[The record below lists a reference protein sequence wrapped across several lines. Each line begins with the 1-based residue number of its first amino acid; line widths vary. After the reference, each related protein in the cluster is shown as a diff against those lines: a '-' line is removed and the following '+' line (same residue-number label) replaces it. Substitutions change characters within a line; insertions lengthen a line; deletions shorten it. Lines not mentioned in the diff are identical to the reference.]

1 MKTNSDLKPT
11 DRMLLNAINFL
22 VTLEQ
27 GEEMILER
35 LINGL
40 SGVEKSRQKKRMMI
54 LFEHIADNDK
64 LELNDASQ
72 KVLITH
78 LKTLGIFGTD

>member
-1 MKTNSDLKPT
+1 
-11 DRMLLNAINFL
+11 MLLNAINFL

-40 SGVEKSRQKKRMMI
+40 TSVEKSRQKKRMMI